1 MDEYL
6 MKTVARIALFSGRSF
21 LNRTKVK
28 VKLLYAGD
36 RSTVLGRR
44 AKDPGLEGTDHTGFN
59 AVTNGA
65 QNRKIGN
72 FAAGV
77 NGHIDHHVALYPMG
91 QY

>member
-1 MDEYL
+1 MPDENGCL
-6 MKTVARIALFSGRSF
+6 DCTFFEQSL

-36 RSTVLGRR
+36 RGTVLGRR
-44 AKDPGLEGTDHTGFN
+44 TKGPGLEGTDHTGFN
-59 AVTNGA
+59 AVTKST

-77 NGHIDHHVALYPMG
+77 DGHIDHHVALYPMG
-91 QY
+91 KC